1 MPSVFVSYSHIDR
14 KWCDPGYPYAL
25 IPWLATALRRDGVLL
40 WYDRSDTTGIQPGAE
55 FEREILD
62 AIDAAEVALLLI
74 SEAFFASD
82 FIRTV
87 ELPRILE
94 RAARG
99 ALVVIP
105 ILLEPCDWHSFD
117 YVATR
122 QMLPGEPTPL
132 IDFTDS
138 DRRWA
143 HARDQVL
150 SGIRRRLHQQ
160 SPEHGARPSS
170 PAAPATRK
178 VSPAGPAYG
187 GAPRWWAYAG
197 IGLALLAI
205 VGGIAWIASRAQ
217 DKAQGKPEATQTA
230 PPPTAVSAKLPTATL
245 APAGEPAAVATT
257 EPTTPAAPQSDATA
271 APAPDRLALSPA
283 GLFADSWSEQFVW
296 MPDGA
301 HVVIGGSY
309 LDVVDVAAGTVR
321 RASTE
326 TMGDVAISSDG
337 LTLVGAPHA
346 GVAIWDVASWTRLR
360 TLPGTEGARAIALRS
375 DGNALLAAVN
385 EAVIVADLA
394 GDAAPDVIPVG
405 NAVMELALS
414 PDGTTFATGG
424 SGLRLWDV
432 AEGTLLKTLEE
443 RGYVA
448 AMTFS
453 PDSRQIVAAGDD
465 GSVKLWDVAT
475 GTAVRVLSGH
485 ADGVTAVA
493 YAPDGSL
500 IATGSRDLSVRLW
513 DAASG
518 ELLASAMGHTTAVA
532 RVAFSPD
539 GAMLASGAGNDL
551 RLWTISDAASAA
563 RPTER
568 TTPGPLPTRVPLAA
582 DAISPANAATL
593 AQSGLF
599 EGYVQD
605 FAWLPD
611 GATVVIGGPY
621 FDLFDVASGTT
632 RRASTETMGIVRIT
646 PDGATLFSAAYE
658 GILVWNMATTTRLD
672 TLPDSK
678 NVRVVALSPDGG
690 TLVASAGEALK
701 AWDLA
706 SRTVY
711 GTVPA
716 EGYLEGLT
724 FLADGKTIAGCGGAL
739 RFWDVATLALI
750 RTEEG
755 QPDCHD
761 LAASPDGTLLAVA
774 GRDGTRVWDLAT
786 DRPLHLLAGHAGTV
800 SAVAFAPD
808 SLVLATGGEDATV
821 RLWDVASG
829 EALAT
834 LTGHSDDVERL
845 AFSPDG
851 ALLASGAYDSLRL
864 WRAQP

>member
-14 KWCDPGYPYAL
+14 KWCDPGYPFAL

-87 ELPRILE
+87 ELPRILD

-99 ALVVIP
+99 DLVVIP

-117 YVATR
+117 YIATR

-143 HARDQVL
+143 HARNQVL

-160 SPEHGARPSS
+160 ESERGAP
-170 PAAPATRK
+170 
-178 VSPAGPAYG
+178 PAGPAAPTTRPVTAA
-187 GAPRWWAYAG
+187 GALSRGTQRWWVYAG
-197 IGLALLAI
+197 IGIAVLALVCGI
-205 VGGIAWIASRAQ
+205 VWIASRVQ
-217 DKAQGKPEATQTA
+217 SKMRSKPETTLTA
-230 PPPTAVSAKLPTATL
+230 PPPTAASAKQP
-245 APAGEPAAVATT
+245 
-257 EPTTPAAPQSDATA
+257 TPAPPEGDSTD
-271 APAPDRLALSPA
+271 APAPDRMALSPV
-283 GLFADSWSEQFVW
+283 GLFADAWSEQFVW
-296 MPDGA
+296 MPDGE
-301 HVVIGGSY
+301 HVVIGGTH

-326 TMGDVAISSDG
+326 TVGDVTISSDG
-337 LTLVGAPHA
+337 LTLVAAPNE
-346 GVAIWDVASWTRLR
+346 GVTLWDVASWTRLR
-360 TLPGTEGARAIALRS
+360 TLVGTEGARAIALRS
-375 DGNALLAAVN
+375 DGGALFAAVN

-405 NAVMELALS
+405 TGVMQLALS

-424 SGLRLWDV
+424 SGLKVWD
-432 AEGTLLKTLEE
+432 AGAGTLLKTLEE

-448 AMTFS
+448 AIAFS
-453 PDSRQIVAAGDD
+453 PDGLQIAASGDD
-465 GSVKLWDVAT
+465 GSVRIWDVAT
-475 GTAVRVLSGH
+475 GAAVQVLTGH
-485 ADGVTAVA
+485 ADTVTAVA
-493 YAPDGSL
+493 YSPDGTL

-513 DAASG
+513 DVATGTS
-518 ELLASAMGHTTAVA
+518 LASAMGHTTAVA

-539 GAMLASGAGNDL
+539 GATLASGAGNDL
-551 RLWTISDAASAA
+551 RLWSISTAEGAGAAPPTKRAA
-563 RPTER
+563 
-568 TTPGPLPTRVPLAA
+568 PGPLPTPVPLAD
-582 DAISPANAATL
+582 DAITPANAAILT
-593 AQSGLF
+593 QSGLF

-605 FAWLPD
+605 FTWSPD
-611 GATVVIGGPY
+611 GATVVIGGSHL
-621 FDLFDVASGTT
+621 DLYDVASGAT
-632 RRASTETMGIVRIT
+632 RRASTETMGIVRIA
-646 PDGATLFSAAYE
+646 PDGATLFSAVYG
-658 GILVWNMATTTRLD
+658 GITVWNMATTTRLD

-678 NVRVVALSPDGG
+678 NARVVALSPDGT
-690 TLVASAGEALK
+690 TLIASAGEALK

-706 SRTVY
+706 SGAVY
-711 GTVPA
+711 SIVPA
-716 EGYLEGLT
+716 EGYLEALT
-724 FLADGKTIAGCGGAL
+724 FLADGQTIAGCGGPL
-739 RFWDVATLALI
+739 RFWDVATLVLT

-755 QPDCHD
+755 QPDCRD
-761 LAASPDGTLLAVA
+761 LAASPDGRLLAVA

-786 DRPLHLLAGHAGTV
+786 ARPLQLLAGHTGTV
-800 SAVAFAPD
+800 TAVAFAPD
-808 SLVLATGGEDATV
+808 SQVLATGGEDATV
-821 RLWDVASG
+821 RLWDVTTG

-834 LTGHSDDVERL
+834 LIGHNDDVERL

-851 ALLASGAYDSLRL
+851 RLLASGAYDSLRL
-864 WRAQP
+864 WQAQP